1 MSHKILIVEDDENI
15 QLGLKKA
22 LEAESFIV
30 EQAFDGEDGVYL
42 AKTVSPD
49 LIILDIMMPFMNGFE
64 VLSEL
69 RGEGNQVPII
79 VLSARVETQDKV
91 RGLKLGA
98 DDYIEKPFALEE
110 LLARVYRKLGA
121 SMKEDILFGE
131 YSYNLKKSTLYKSGT
146 SIELSG
152 REIRLIEFFLKRD
165 GQVVSREQIISAVWG
180 SSYDG
185 TDRTVDNFI
194 LGLRKKI
201 EKKHLVTIRGLGY
214 RFMTKP

>member
-1 MSHKILIVEDDENI
+1 MSHKILVIEDDENI

-42 AKTVSPD
+42 AGTVAPD

-64 VLSEL
+64 VISEL
-69 RGEGNQVPII
+69 RGEGNEIPII

-98 DDYIEKPFALEE
+98 DDYMEKPFALEE
-110 LLARVYRKLGA
+110 LLARVHRKLG
-121 SMKEDILFGE
+121 SSIKEEVVFGE
-131 YSYNLKKSTLYKSGT
+131 FNYSLKTSILRKSDSA
-146 SIELSG
+146 IELSG
-152 REIRLIEFFLKRD
+152 KEIKLIEFLLKRD
-165 GQVVSREQIISAVWG
+165 GQVVNREQIISAVWG

-201 EKKHLVTIRGLGY
+201 EKEHLVTVRGLGY